1 MRAVAFDGSDKKL
14 ALVEIDRPEPGPGQL
29 LLKVAACGIC
39 GSDLHA
45 YQGAISPLGT
55 VFGHEFSGEVAAVG
69 DQVDGDW
76 QMGDRAISM
85 GALTCGQCAACEEG
99 NLEGCTNLDL
109 IGFGVNG
116 AYAEYV
122 IVQAAVTI
130 KIAAS
135 TGYPSAALV
144 EPLTVG
150 LAAFRDCN
158 LPMAGNILIIGAGI
172 IGITVVKWAKFF
184 GAEHVGIS
192 DLDSARLNRAGNAG
206 ATVTINASECD
217 DPVQAF
223 REATGA
229 DPQVIVE
236 CVGAPMLQRLVDSAP
251 QKAHIVAVGANM
263 APEPIT
269 SLAAAQKQLRMTFSF
284 GYTLEDFQFV
294 VRMIEAGR
302 IETGDLITRSISL
315 EDVPDAFAGLM
326 QPNEHCKVM
335 IEPCANTLA
344 N

>member
-1 MRAVAFDGSDKKL
+1 MRAVAFEGTDKKL
-14 ALVEIDRPEPGPGQL
+14 GLVDIPIPEAGPGQL

-45 YQGAISPLGT
+45 YQAAFSPPGT
-55 VFGHEFSGEVAAVG
+55 VFGHEFAGEIAAVG
-69 DQVDGDW
+69 EQVEGDW
-76 QMGDRAISM
+76 QVGDRAIAM
-85 GALTCGQCAACEEG
+85 GAMTCGQCTACEAG
-99 NLEGCTNLDL
+99 NLLGCISPVM
-109 IGFGVNG
+109 IGFNTNG

-122 IVQAAVTI
+122 IVQAATTI
-130 KIAAS
+130 KIGAG
-135 TGYPSAALV
+135 TEYPSAALV

-172 IGITVVKWAKFF
+172 IGITVIKWAKFF

-192 DLDSARLNRAGNAG
+192 DLEPARLKRAGNAG

-217 DPVQAF
+217 DPVEAF
-223 REATGA
+223 REATGT

-236 CVGAPMLQRLVDSAP
+236 CVGAPMLQNLVDIAP
-251 QKAHIVAVGANM
+251 QKAHIVAVGCNLT
-263 APEPIT
+263 PEPIT

-302 IETGDLITRSISL
+302 IETGDLITRTVSL
-315 EDVPDAFAGLM
+315 EEVPDAFAGLM
-326 QPNEHCKVM
+326 QPNEHCKIM
-335 IEPCANTLA
+335 IQP
-344 N
+344 

>member
-1 MRAVAFDGSDKKL
+1 MRAVAFEGTEKKL
-14 ALVEIDRPEPGPGQL
+14 GLVEIPRPEPGPGQL

-45 YQGAISPLGT
+45 YQAAFSPPGM
-55 VFGHEFSGEVAAVG
+55 VFGHEFAGEIAAVG
-69 DQVDGDW
+69 EQVEGGW
-76 QMGDRAISM
+76 QVGDRAIAM
-85 GALTCGQCAACEEG
+85 GAMSCGQCTACEEG
-99 NLEGCTNLDL
+99 NLLGCTTPVM
-109 IGFGVNG
+109 IGFNTNG

-122 IVQAAVTI
+122 IVQAATTI
-130 KIAAS
+130 KIAAGTEYS
-135 TGYPSAALV
+135 SAALV

-150 LAAFRDCN
+150 LAAFRDCK

-172 IGITVVKWAKFF
+172 IGITVIKWAKFF

-192 DLDSARLNRAGNAG
+192 DLDSARLNRAGKAG

-223 REATGA
+223 REATGVA
-229 DPQVIVE
+229 PQVIVE
-236 CVGAPMLQRLVDSAP
+236 CVGAPMLQNLVDIAP
-251 QKAHIVAVGANM
+251 QKAHIVAVGCNLT
-263 APEPIT
+263 PEPIT

-302 IETGDLITRSISL
+302 IETGDLITRTVSL
-315 EDVPDAFAGLM
+315 EEVPDAFAGLM
-326 QPNEHCKVM
+326 QPNEHCKIM
-335 IEPCANTLA
+335 IQP
-344 N
+344 

>member
-1 MRAVAFDGSDKKL
+1 MRAVTFEGTDKKL
-14 ALVEIDRPEPGPGQL
+14 GLVDIPIPEAGPGQL

-45 YQGAISPLGT
+45 YQAQFSPPGT
-55 VFGHEFSGEVAAVG
+55 VFGHEFAGEIVAVG

-76 QMGDRAISM
+76 QVGDRAIAL
-85 GALTCGQCAACEEG
+85 GALSCGQCVPCQAGNLAACI
-99 NLEGCTNLDL
+99 NPVI
-109 IGFGVNG
+109 IGYNTNG

-122 IVQAAVTI
+122 LVQAAMTI
-130 KIAAS
+130 KIADG
-135 TGYPSAALV
+135 TDYPSAALV

-150 LAAFRDCN
+150 LAAIRACE

-172 IGITVVKWAKFF
+172 IGITVIKWAKFF

-192 DLDSARLNRAGNAG
+192 DLEPARLKRAGNAG
-206 ATVTINASECD
+206 ATVTINASECE
-217 DPVQAF
+217 DPVEAF
-223 REATGA
+223 RQATGT

-236 CVGAPMLQRLVDSAP
+236 CVGAPMLQNLVEIAP
-251 QKAHIVAVGANM
+251 RKAHIVAVGCNL

-269 SLAAAQKQLRMTFSF
+269 SFAAAQKQLRMTFCF

-294 VRMIEAGR
+294 VRIIEAGR
-302 IETGDLITRSISL
+302 IETGDLITRTVSL
-315 EDVPDAFAGLM
+315 EEVPDAFADLM

-335 IEPCANTLA
+335 IQP
-344 N
+344 